1 MKKRI
6 IYGIIAIFLLVVGLF
21 SHFKI
26 NNKKESETANVSK
39 IDLDIDCT
47 SAYLIEESSKK
58 VIYAKDEIRKLHPA
72 SMTKMM
78 GLLLVC
84 EAIDKNEIKL
94 EDMVSISSD
103 AAKMGGSQV
112 FLEPLEMI
120 SVDELL
126 KCVCI
131 ASANDAMY
139 ALSELVGTTNANFVN
154 MMNEKAKSLEL
165 VKTNFVNV
173 TGFDDDNHYTCAFDM
188 ATIALELLKY
198 KDLILKYTS
207 MYDGYIR
214 ENTNKPFWLVNT
226 NKMVKFYQ
234 GMDGLKTG
242 FTSKAGFCLTST
254 ATRNNIR
261 LVSVIMNSKTSKLRN
276 EATKKLLDYGFS
288 KVKSYKI
295 YNKDDVICNIK
306 INKAKN
312 ESYDIITNKDI
323 NLITLEEFSRDLLL
337 KEIKLNDIKA
347 PLKANDVVGKLII
360 KMPNQESATF
370 DLVVKDD
377 VELLEFKDLF
387 IDYFNELLM

>member
-6 IYGIIAIFLLVVGLF
+6 IYGIIAIFLLAVGLF
-21 SHFKI
+21 SHFRI
-26 NNKKESETANVSK
+26 NNKKESEIANASK

-84 EAIDKNEIKL
+84 EAIDKNDIKL
-94 EDMVSISSD
+94 DDMVSISSD

-154 MMNEKAKSLEL
+154 MMNEKAKSLSL
-165 VKTNFVNV
+165 VNTNFVNV
-173 TGFDDDNHYTCAFDM
+173 TGFDDDNHYTCAVDM
-188 ATIALELLKY
+188 ANIALELLKY
-198 KDLILKYTS
+198 KNLILKYTS

-214 ENTNKPFWLVNT
+214 ENTKKPFWLVNT

-242 FTSKAGFCLTST
+242 FTNKAGFCLTST

-288 KVKSYKI
+288 KVKSYKL

-323 NLITLEEFSRDLLL
+323 NLITLEEFSKDLLL

>member
-6 IYGIIAIFLLVVGLF
+6 IYGIIAIFLLAVGLF
-21 SHFKI
+21 SHFRI
-26 NNKKESETANVSK
+26 NNKKESEIANASK

-84 EAIDKNEIKL
+84 EAIDKNDIKL
-94 EDMVSISSD
+94 DDMVSISFD

-112 FLEPLEMI
+112 FLEPLERI

-154 MMNEKAKSLEL
+154 MMNEKAKTLEL
-165 VKTNFVNV
+165 MNTNFVNV
-173 TGFDDDNHYTCAFDM
+173 TGFDDDNHYTCAVDM
-188 ATIALELLKY
+188 AKIAIELLKY

-214 ENTNKPFWLVNT
+214 ENTKNPFWLVNT

-254 ATRNNIR
+254 AVRNNIR
-261 LVSVIMNSKTSKLRN
+261 LVSVIMNCKTSKTRN
-276 EATKKLLDYGFS
+276 EGTKKLLDYGFS
-288 KVKSYKI
+288 KVKSYKL
-295 YNKDDVICNIK
+295 YNKDDVICKIK
-306 INKAKN
+306 IDKAKN
-312 ESYDIITNKDI
+312 DSYDIITNKDI
-323 NLITLEEFSRDLLL
+323 NLITLEEFSRDLLI
-337 KEIKLNDIKA
+337 KEVKLNDIKA
-347 PLKANDVVGKLII
+347 PLKANEIVGKLII
-360 KMPNQESATF
+360 KMPNQESAMF
-370 DLVVKDD
+370 DLVVKDNVD
-377 VELLEFKDLF
+377 LIEFKDLF